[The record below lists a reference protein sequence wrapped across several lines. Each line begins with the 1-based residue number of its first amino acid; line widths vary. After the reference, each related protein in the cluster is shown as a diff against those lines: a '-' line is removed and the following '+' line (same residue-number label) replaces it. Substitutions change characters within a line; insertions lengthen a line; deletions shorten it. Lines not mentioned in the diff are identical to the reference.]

1 MALPIYLG
9 HCWGHLEGWEL
20 SLSSWCHTIQESN
33 LSLFIWQFS
42 RPLKAQA
49 QKSQNITYTVFYW
62 SKQDTGL
69 AQIQREGE
77 IAAFEYKKPYVRT
90 GMGGVMG
97 AMFLDHFLQG
107 SKDGPMRELNWPTEP
122 RPGIEAD
129 QNQKPVNQLLV
140 SQQWTFS

>member
-1 MALPIYLG
+1 M
-9 HCWGHLEGWEL
+9 
-20 SLSSWCHTIQESN
+20 IQESN

-77 IAAFEYKKPYVRT
+77 IVAFEYKKPYVRT

-107 SKDGPMRELNWPTEP
+107 SKDGSMRELNWPTEP

-129 QNQKPVNQLLV
+129 RNQKPVNQLLV